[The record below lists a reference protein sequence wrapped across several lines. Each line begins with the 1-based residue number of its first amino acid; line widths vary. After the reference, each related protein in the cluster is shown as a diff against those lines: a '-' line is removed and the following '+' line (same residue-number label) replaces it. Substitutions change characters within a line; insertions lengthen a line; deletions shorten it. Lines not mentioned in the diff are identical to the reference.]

1 MTTINPANFA
11 FKDADGDLGT
21 VKSLTAADITFINNA
36 LQDIENLKLCIEDP
50 APVGFIGLWGEDTLP
65 EGWLLCNGAAVS
77 RSTYAGLFAK
87 IGTKYGTGD
96 GSTTFN
102 LPDFRDRYPI
112 GSGTNLTGTK
122 VAEQLPNIQGY
133 VDTNANHSLMSSPSG
148 AFSSTYYG
156 VSYADG
162 TNYGGNYIGN
172 LYFNASNSNAIY
184 TNNGHVYPASIALNF
199 IIKT

>member
-1 MTTINPANFA
+1 MTTITPANFA

-21 VKSLTAADITFINNA
+21 VNSLTAADITLINNA
-36 LQDIENLKLCIEDP
+36 LQDIENLKLSIEDP
-50 APVGFIGLWGEDTLP
+50 APTGFIGLWGEDTLP

-122 VAEQLPNIQGY
+122 VAEQLPNIK
-133 VDTNANHSLMSSPSG
+133 
-148 AFSSTYYG
+148 
-156 VSYADG
+156 
-162 TNYGGNYIGN
+162 GGNLFTFADYIIA
-172 LYFNASNSNAIY
+172 ASYRNI
-184 TNNGHVYPASIALNF
+184 
-199 IIKT
+199 